1 MQTPFSWLAERV
13 TLTPRALRWGTTA
26 ALIASILIVL
36 GGGIVRVT
44 GSGLGCPSWPACTPD
59 SLTPIPA
66 LGIHGVIEFTNRLLT
81 GALIVAVGWAIVA
94 ARLQKPQDRT
104 VTRLAWSQFWL
115 VVANALAGGITVI
128 AGLNPWVVALH
139 FVLAIGLLT
148 TATLT
153 WAVALRATAISGRR
167 GAPSPESR
175 LGARSPASARRLAW
189 VLTVVT
195 LVLVVV
201 GTMVSGSG
209 PHSGDSSDVPRMS
222 LDWTTITLVH
232 AGFAVVA
239 LLLAIALLFVLSGW
253 TDGVLAR
260 RRVLVFLIVFVAQGA
275 IGGVQALIG
284 IPEVL
289 VALHL
294 LGAALVW
301 VGVIRVLLDVDTRLF
316 RAAQVPRSEPAIG
329 STL

>member
-1 MQTPFSWLAERV
+1 MQTPFAWLAERM
-13 TLTPRALRWGTTA
+13 TLGPRALRWGTTA
-26 ALIASILIVL
+26 ALVASILIVL

-44 GSGLGCPSWPACTPD
+44 GSGLGCPSWPSCTPE
-59 SLTPIPA
+59 SLTPIPE
-66 LGIHGVIEFTNRLLT
+66 LGIHAVIEFTNRLLT
-81 GALIVAVGWAIVA
+81 GVLIIAVGWAIVA

-115 VVANALAGGITVI
+115 VVANAVAGGITVI
-128 AGLNPWVVALH
+128 VSLNPWVVALH

-153 WAVALRATAISGRR
+153 WHRARQGPAPESEPPATA
-167 GAPSPESR
+167 
-175 LGARSPASARRLAW
+175 RSLAW
-189 VLTVVT
+189 ALAAVT
-195 LVLVVV
+195 LGLVVA

-209 PHSGDSSDVPRMS
+209 PHSGDSSDVPRMA

-232 AGFAVVA
+232 AGFAVIA
-239 LLLAIALLFVLSGW
+239 LILAIALLFVLGGW
-253 TDGVLAR
+253 TDGALAR
-260 RRVLVFLIVFVAQGA
+260 RRVLVFLVVFVAQGA
-275 IGGVQALIG
+275 IGGVQALVG

-316 RAAQVPRSEPAIG
+316 RGAPARRSEPVPM

>member
-1 MQTPFSWLAERV
+1 VRTPFGWLAERV
-13 TLTPRALRWGTTA
+13 TLGPRALRWGTTA
-26 ALIASILIVL
+26 ALVASILIVL

-44 GSGLGCPSWPACTPD
+44 GSGLGCPSWPACTPE
-59 SLTPIPA
+59 SLTPIPE
-66 LGIHGVIEFTNRLLT
+66 LGIHGVIEFTNRLVT
-81 GALIVAVGWAIVA
+81 GLLIAAVGWAIVA

-115 VVANALAGGITVI
+115 VVANAVAGGFTVI
-128 AGLNPWVVALH
+128 FELNPWMVAVH

-153 WAVALRATAISGRR
+153 WHRARIGTPSAS
-167 GAPSPESR
+167 APPE
-175 LGARSPASARRLAW
+175 SARRLAW
-189 VLTVVT
+189 ALSVT
-195 LVLVVV
+195 TLALVVV

-209 PHSGDSSDVPRMS
+209 PHSGDSSDVPRMG

-232 AGFAVVA
+232 AGLAAAALVLAV
-239 LLLAIALLFVLSGW
+239 ALLFVLGGW
-253 TDGVLAR
+253 TDGAVAR
-260 RRVLVFLIVFVAQGA
+260 RRVLVFLIIFVAQGA

-316 RAAQVPRSEPAIG
+316 RVGSAPRSEPAPV

>member
-1 MQTPFSWLAERV
+1 LARRACDARPARPALGHHGRV
-13 TLTPRALRWGTTA
+13 GRQHPDRARRW
-26 ALIASILIVL
+26 
-36 GGGIVRVT
+36 
-44 GSGLGCPSWPACTPD
+44 LGCPSWPACTPE
-59 SLTPIPA
+59 SLTPIPE
-66 LGIHGVIEFTNRLLT
+66 LGIHGVIEFTNRLVT
-81 GALIVAVGWAIVA
+81 GLLIAAVGWAIVA

-115 VVANALAGGITVI
+115 VVANAVAGGFTVI
-128 AGLNPWVVALH
+128 FELNPWMVAVH

-167 GAPSPESR
+167 GAPSPERR
-175 LGARSPASARRLAW
+175 LGARPPASAVLLAW
-189 VLTVVT
+189 SLAGVT
-195 LVLVVV
+195 LALVVV

-209 PHSGDSSDVPRMS
+209 PHSGDSSDVPRMG

-232 AGFAVVA
+232 AGLAAAALVLAV
-239 LLLAIALLFVLSGW
+239 ALLFVLGGW
-253 TDGVLAR
+253 TDGAVAR
-260 RRVLVFLIVFVAQGA
+260 RRVLVFLIIFVAQGA

-316 RAAQVPRSEPAIG
+316 RVGSAPRSEPAPV

>member
-1 MQTPFSWLAERV
+1 VLTPLAWLAERV
-13 TLTPRALRWGTTA
+13 TLGPRALRWGTTA
-26 ALIASILIVL
+26 ALVASILIVL

-44 GSGLGCPSWPACTPD
+44 GSGLGCPSWPACTPE
-59 SLTPIPA
+59 SLTPIPE
-66 LGIHGVIEFTNRLLT
+66 LGIHGVIEFTNRLVT
-81 GALIVAVGWAIVA
+81 GLLIAAVGWAIIA
-94 ARLQKPQDRT
+94 ARLQRPQDRT

-115 VVANALAGGITVI
+115 VVANAVAGGFTVI
-128 AGLNPWVVALH
+128 FALNPWMVATH

-153 WAVALRATAISGRR
+153 WHRARVGT
-167 GAPSPESR
+167 P
-175 LGARSPASARRLAW
+175 PASEPPTSARPLAW
-189 VLTVVT
+189 ALTATT
-195 LVLVVV
+195 LALVIV

-209 PHSGDSSDVPRMS
+209 PHSGDSSDVPRMG
-222 LDWTTITLVH
+222 LDWTSITIVH
-232 AGFAVVA
+232 ATLAVAAAV
-239 LLLAIALLFVLSGW
+239 LAISLLFVLGGW
-253 TDGVLAR
+253 TDGAVAR
-260 RRVLVFLIVFVAQGA
+260 RRVLVFLVIFVAQGA

-316 RAAQVPRSEPAIG
+316 RAAPAPSSEAASQTKHV